1 MNILILCNKS
11 PFPPNEGG
19 PMAMNSIVTGL
30 IEAGHQVKVMA
41 FNSEKYHVNLKDIP
55 AEYKRKTRIEL
66 IDVDLRINK
75 IKAFKNLFTEE
86 SYHVQRFISKAFA
99 KHLVKVLKEEKFDIV
114 QLEMIYMA
122 PYIDTIRAHSDAKIV
137 LRTHNVEH
145 QIWERIAKKEILLL
159 KRLYIKHLARTLKK
173 YELSVIDKVDGI
185 AAITYTDAAFFRG
198 ITATP
203 VIDIPYGIDV
213 DKFIPKYETNKKP
226 SFYHIGSM
234 NWRPNEEA
242 IKWFLSE
249 VWDKINERVPNARIY
264 LAGRNMPK
272 WLEKTKKKG
281 VSVVGEVPD
290 AQEFVK
296 QHDVAV
302 VPLLS
307 GSGIRIKIIESMA
320 LGKAVI
326 TTLVGAEGIQ
336 YTEFEDII
344 IAENVPKMVEAVC
357 RLYNH
362 PEEAEVLGRNA
373 RRLVEE
379 LYDNKKIINRLLIF
393 YKEIMS
399 ERVITELKGLVEN
412 ADERWNTAD
421 ERFET
426 GD

>member
-30 IEAGHQVKVMA
+30 LEAGHQVKVMA

-55 AEYKRKTRIEL
+55 AEYKKKTGIEL

-99 KHLVKVLKEEKFDIV
+99 RRLVKVLKEEKFDIV

-242 IKWFLSE
+242 IKWFLTE
-249 VWDKINERVPNARIY
+249 VWDKINGRVPNARLY

-272 WLEKTKKKG
+272 WLKRLKKKG

-362 PEEAEVLGRNA
+362 PEEAEVLGRKA
-373 RRLVEE
+373 RKLVEE

-393 YKEIMS
+393 YDEIMS
-399 ERVITELKGLVEN
+399 ERRITELKGQC
-412 ADERWNTAD
+412 
-421 ERFET
+421 
-426 GD
+426 